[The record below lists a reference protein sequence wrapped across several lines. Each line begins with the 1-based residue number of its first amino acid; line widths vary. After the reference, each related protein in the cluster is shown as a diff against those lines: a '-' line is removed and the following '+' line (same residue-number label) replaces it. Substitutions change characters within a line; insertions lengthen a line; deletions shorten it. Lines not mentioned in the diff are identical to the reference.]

1 MKTHSKKLY
10 LGFLQMHILHHASQE
25 PIYGA
30 LMIEEL
36 NHHGYQIGPSHI
48 YPLLNTMTQDGLL
61 SMNEQLIQ
69 GKIRKYYQT
78 TELGVE
84 VLRDLIEKLKEL
96 ASEILVI
103 PEEPLGE

>member
-30 LMIEEL
+30 WMIEEL

-48 YPLLNTMTQDGLL
+48 YPLISTMTQDGLL
-61 SMNEQLIQ
+61 SKNEQLIQ

-78 TELGVE
+78 TELGIE

-96 ASEILVI
+96 ASEILVVA
-103 PEEPLGE
+103 EESLGD